1 MSSRRAYYEQEKNR
15 LKDLMIELHSIIV
28 KSPYI
33 VSIKGT
39 EVNVSI
45 AYGVCL
51 KFIKNILKENDE
63 VDYVKVE
70 DIINF
75 TKRTALYPMI
85 DKSSID
91 GNKFDMV
98 IKNIET
104 VLRKCKY
111 VSEFDRK
118 QIRREK

>member
-1 MSSRRAYYEQEKNR
+1 MNSRRAYYEQEKNT
-15 LKDLMIELHSIIV
+15 LKELMIELHSIIV
-28 KSPYI
+28 KSPHI

-39 EVNVSI
+39 EINVSI

-51 KFIKNILKENDE
+51 KFVKNILKENDE

-75 TKRTALYPMI
+75 TERTVLYPMI

-98 IKNIET
+98 IKDIET

>member
-1 MSSRRAYYEQEKNR
+1 MSNRRAYYEQEKNT
-15 LKDLMIELHSIIV
+15 LKELMIELHSIII

-63 VDYVKVE
+63 IDYVKVE

-98 IKNIET
+98 IKDIET

>member
-1 MSSRRAYYEQEKNR
+1 MSNRRAYYEQEKNT
-15 LKDLMIELHSIIV
+15 LKELMIELHSIII

-51 KFIKNILKENDE
+51 KFIKNILKENEE

-98 IKNIET
+98 IKDIET

>member
-1 MSSRRAYYEQEKNR
+1 MNSRRAYYEQEKNT
-15 LKDLMIELHSIIV
+15 LKELMIELHSIIV

-33 VSIKGT
+33 ISLKGT
-39 EVNVSI
+39 EINLSI

-75 TKRTALYPMI
+75 TERTVLYPMI

-98 IKNIET
+98 IKDIET

>member
-1 MSSRRAYYEQEKNR
+1 MSSRRAYYEQEKNN
-15 LKDLMIELHSIIV
+15 LKELMIALHSIIIQ
-28 KSPYI
+28 SPYI
-33 VSIKGT
+33 ASVKGA

-70 DIINF
+70 DIIDF
-75 TKRTALYPMI
+75 TKRTAFYPMM

-91 GNKFDMV
+91 GKKFDMV
-98 IKNIET
+98 IKDIET
-104 VLRKCKY
+104 ILRNCKY
-111 VSEFDRK
+111 ISEAGRK
-118 QIRREK
+118 QARREK

>member
-1 MSSRRAYYEQEKNR
+1 MSNRRAYYEQEKNT
-15 LKDLMIELHSIIV
+15 LKELMIELHSIII

-63 VDYVKVE
+63 IDYVKVE

-98 IKNIET
+98 IKDIET
-104 VLRKCKY
+104 VLRKM
-111 VSEFDRK
+111 
-118 QIRREK
+118 

>member
-1 MSSRRAYYEQEKNR
+1 
-15 LKDLMIELHSIIV
+15 MIELHSIIV
-28 KSPYI
+28 KSPHI

-39 EVNVSI
+39 EINVSI

-51 KFIKNILKENDE
+51 KFVKNILKENDE

-75 TKRTALYPMI
+75 TERTVLYPMI

-98 IKNIET
+98 IKDIET